1 MPDITRAVGA
11 PRALVAPFGLGRP
24 FGAPHDRD
32 LQTRVLQAL
41 LDLCARAEAPVVE
54 TFSP

>member
-11 PRALVAPFGLGRP
+11 PRALAVPFGLGRP

-32 LQTRVLQAL
+32 LQTRILRAL
-41 LDLCARAEAPVVE
+41 LRLLVDADAPVVA